1 MDDSSIPVRS
11 APPLPHGPLPGTE
24 GREAR
29 IDGSGYTRLVNLLL
43 LDGSDSF
50 DGDLVTLTD
59 RRARHLREVLGVA
72 PGHQV
77 RIGLV
82 DGPLGTGTVQAV
94 DGEAITL
101 RCAFDETAPERPG
114 VDLLLAVPRPK
125 VLRRLWAPL
134 ASLGVGQI
142 ILTNAER
149 VERPYFDS
157 HVLDEREFRPL
168 LREGLQQA
176 RDTRLPR
183 VSIHRRFK
191 VLVEDQLDT
200 LAGAGLRLL
209 ADPSG
214 VTPVGA
220 AVATSPPQRILL
232 AIGPEGGWNGFELSL
247 LQAHAF
253 QLVGLGPRTLRVD
266 TACTA
271 LLAIV
276 HEAARTAWSGRHHP
290 AP

>member
-1 MDDSSIPVRS
+1 
-11 APPLPHGPLPGTE
+11 
-24 GREAR
+24 
-29 IDGSGYTRLVNLLL
+29 VNLIL
-43 LDGSDSF
+43 LDGGDRL
-50 DGDLVTLTD
+50 DGDRVTLTGA
-59 RRARHLREVLGVA
+59 RAKHLRDVLRVW
-72 PGHQV
+72 PDQQV
-77 RIGLV
+77 RIGLL
-82 DGPLGTGTVQAV
+82 DGPLGFGVVQAV
-94 DGEAITL
+94 NGDAVTL
-101 RCAFDETAPERPG
+101 RCAFEATAPNRPD

-157 HVLDEREFRPL
+157 HILDERVFGPL

-191 VLVEDQLDT
+191 VLVEDDLDT
-200 LAGAGLRLL
+200 LAGPGLRLV

-214 VTPVGA
+214 ETSIGA
-220 AVATSPPQRILL
+220 AVSASAPQRILL
-232 AIGPEGGWNGFELSL
+232 AVGPEGGWNPYELSL

-253 QLVGLGPRTLRVD
+253 QLVGLGPRPLRVD

-276 HEAARTAWSGRHHP
+276 HEAARTAWHGS
-290 AP
+290 APGVDPRPDRLGG